1 MRCPNCEGENTV
13 SIRPG
18 LSARQIGEFSLAGAQ
33 FKVSANTVAIAECSE
48 CGMSLTGHL
57 EDPMYAE
64 DGVTFTGG
72 HFVVAP
78 PPA

>member
-1 MRCPNCEGENTV
+1 MRCPNCEAESTV

-33 FKVSANTVAIAECSE
+33 FKVSAHAVAIAECSE
-48 CGMSLTGHL
+48 CDLSLVGHL
-57 EDPMYAE
+57 ENPTYAN

-72 HFVVAP
+72 HFVVTRP
-78 PPA
+78 PT